1 MLGKN
6 ILDEEDIKCK
16 GFEVRIYFV
25 ILRKS
30 KQFNMI
36 GRGEYGCKWVEY
48 ILYKGLCVFLKI
60 LVYVFFYDM
69 ERFLV
74 KQCYNLRMFQGL
86 FWLSC

>member
-36 GRGEYGCKWVEY
+36 G
-48 ILYKGLCVFLKI
+48 
-60 LVYVFFYDM
+60 
-69 ERFLV
+69 
-74 KQCYNLRMFQGL
+74 
-86 FWLSC
+86 